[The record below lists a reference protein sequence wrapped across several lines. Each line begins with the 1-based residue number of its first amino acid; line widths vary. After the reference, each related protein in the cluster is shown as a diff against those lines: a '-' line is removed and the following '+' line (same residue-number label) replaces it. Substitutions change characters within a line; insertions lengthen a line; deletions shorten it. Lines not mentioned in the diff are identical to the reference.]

1 MKKKLLSMAL
11 AAAMVLGSA
20 VPALASDS
28 AVRDDL
34 VIALDGDVG
43 TLAPNGNAGGISA
56 LLWCLYDH
64 LWYRDNDGNFNY
76 MLATEHEM
84 IDDTHIAVTIR
95 DDVYDTN
102 GVHFTASDALFSLK
116 VATSGNGSYTGS
128 VRYLDLENS
137 EVVDD
142 THFILA
148 LNQPNVLQLVMIQN
162 INMVTE
168 ESYNNSP
175 DGMVTTPVGTGP
187 FKLEEAVMGSSY
199 TMVANEDYWN
209 GAPLLKK
216 ITFKTITESSQRI
229 NALQTGEIDATFV
242 AVPDVASALE
252 VPGTKQFV
260 CTVADTTGILFNC
273 DQSRVTSNVEL
284 RKAIACAI
292 DAEAIRTVAFN
303 GQGVIPTQFLNPGL
317 SDYEEGWIDEGL
329 KYDNYYAYDVEKAKE
344 HLAASGVPE
353 GTEITVLMNNSEIQ
367 TKISQVIQAQL
378 ADIGLVVNIQVQD
391 AATFNDTLDTNP
403 ELFDIAVIGYS
414 SSTGA
419 GLGLANLWVGQVNYH
434 HWDWT
439 EEKAQLKELISQA
452 LVEQDE
458 AKRIDLMRQIGSIIN
473 DQLPMY
479 SLYFSTY
486 NYVVNENLEMAVK
499 KDFILDFTKIH
510 WVA

>member
-1 MKKKLLSMAL
+1 MKKKLLALAL
-11 AAAMVLGSA
+11 AAVMALGAA
-20 VPALASDS
+20 VPALASES
-28 AVRDDL
+28 AARDDL
-34 VIALDGDVG
+34 VIAYDSDIG
-43 TLAPNGNAGGISA
+43 TLAPNGNAGTISA
-56 LLWCLYDH
+56 ILWCLYDH
-64 LWYRDNDGNFNY
+64 LWYRDNDGNFIY

-95 DDVYDTN
+95 DDVYDTA
-102 GVHFTASDALFSLK
+102 GVKFTASDALFSLK

-162 INMVTE
+162 INMITE

-216 ITFKTITESSQRI
+216 IVFRTITESSQRV
-229 NALQTGEIDATFV
+229 NALQTGEIDASV
-242 AVPDVASALE
+242 IAIPDLQSALE
-252 VPGTKQFV
+252 VPGMAQYV
-260 CTVADTTGILFNC
+260 CTVADTTGIIFNC
-273 DQSRVTSNVEL
+273 DQSRVTSNVNL

-292 DAEAIRTVAFN
+292 DAEAIKAVAFN
-303 GQGVIPTQFLNPGL
+303 GEGAVPTQFLNPGL
-317 SDYEEGWIDEGL
+317 SDYEPGWVDEGQ
-329 KYDNYYAYDVEKAKE
+329 KYDNYYAYDVDKAKE
-344 HLAASGVPE
+344 YLAASGVPE
-353 GTEITVLMNNSEIQ
+353 GTTITLLMNNSEIQ

-378 ADIGLVVNIQVQD
+378 AEIGLQVDIQVQD

-403 ELFDIAVIGYS
+403 ELFDMAVVGYS

-419 GLGLANLWVGQVNYH
+419 GLGLINLWVGMVNYH

-439 EEKAQLKELISQA
+439 EEKAQLKDLVSKA

-458 AKRIDLMRQIGSIIN
+458 ATRIEDMRQITGIVN

-479 SLYFSTY
+479 SLYFSTL
-486 NYVVNENLEMAVK
+486 NFVANENLEMSVK

-510 WVA
+510 WK